1 VVEIGL
7 GLESA
12 LVQGHSFAF
21 SRAVDTARARAL
33 LECNFSLDL
42 DSSVNLQFLLQ
53 GSRQPRHVIVIFHGF
68 VTSFD

>member
-7 GLESA
+7 GLKSA
-12 LVQGHSFAF
+12 SVQGHSFMF
-21 SRAVDTARARAL
+21 SRAGDTARARAL

-42 DSSVNLQFLLQ
+42 NSSVNLQFLLPV
-53 GSRQPRHVIVIFHGF
+53 SRQPRHVIVIFHGF